1 METWPRPG
9 WDVRPAYT
17 PQQESPCNGIVRGL
31 LAETYSQ
38 CIGDGP
44 SYGLRPGASAL
55 SNLVRYWV
63 STDLNAL
70 AGIKPLN

>member
-1 METWPRPG
+1 MAPSRLGRQAGLYASTRI
-9 WDVRPAYT
+9 T
-17 PQQESPCNGIVRGL
+17 CNGIVRGL

-55 SNLVRYWV
+55 SNLVQYWV